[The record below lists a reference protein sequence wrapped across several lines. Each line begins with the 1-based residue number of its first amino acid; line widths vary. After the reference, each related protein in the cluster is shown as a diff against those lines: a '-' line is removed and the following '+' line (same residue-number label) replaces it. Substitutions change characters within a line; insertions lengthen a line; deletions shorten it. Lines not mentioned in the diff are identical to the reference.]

1 MTHMTNQLSQTV
13 GADETAPN
21 SSPQSPTAT
30 RTVDPGLLYIDGAWR
45 EASDGGT
52 AQAITPIDES
62 EITTVAQATESDVE
76 WAVAAATASDEGL
89 WPQSGTSTVRS
100 PHRPPPHPVSACR

>member
-1 MTHMTNQLSQTV
+1 MVNQLSTTP
-13 GADETAPN
+13 GADQMSPRTT
-21 SSPQSPTAT
+21 PQSPAAG
-30 RTVDPGLLYIDGAWR
+30 RTVEPGLLYIDGAWR

-52 AQAITPIDES
+52 AQAITTPIDES
-62 EITTVAQATESDVE
+62 GITTVAQATESDVE